1 MSESNKIH
9 SHNVSCIA
17 DPVQTWKKSDAIATQ
32 VEAYKSG
39 SLGHK
44 EVKINGFRHTVRINK
59 MYTTLTYSVRTWVR
73 LKSSSLH
80 TGWRFFPEVDLCS
93 RRSKLDCR
101 RGKTSKRV
109 AYEFQTYFGKRV

>member
-44 EVKINGFRHTVRINK
+44 EVKINGFRHKVRKNK
-59 MYTTLTYSVRTWVR
+59 NVYSLYLQCKDLGEAKIFLLGHRVAV
-73 LKSSSLH
+73 
-80 TGWRFFPEVDLCS
+80 FFPEVD
-93 RRSKLDCR
+93 
-101 RGKTSKRV
+101 
-109 AYEFQTYFGKRV
+109 F